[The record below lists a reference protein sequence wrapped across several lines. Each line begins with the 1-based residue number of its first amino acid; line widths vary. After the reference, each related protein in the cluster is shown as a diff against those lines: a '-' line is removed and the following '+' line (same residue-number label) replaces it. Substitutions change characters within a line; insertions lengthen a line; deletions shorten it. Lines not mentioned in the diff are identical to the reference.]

1 MVDLSQ
7 FARDHPDWC
16 SPSPAAAWPRA
27 PTGMADARE
36 LPLSAEAL
44 QSFEVTAPKD
54 PNTLP
59 AMLKSGAEAVGSYV
73 SFRRDP
79 DRWGVYLREPGLRA
93 LKEEYHRIVWR
104 DLGKYADKNVDD
116 VANRI
121 EYSLVLDYLL
131 THAAFHYKVDYA
143 AALLE
148 LQFGEPK
155 YLPYLERTRAEEARG
170 PPTPKDVVS
179 LEEALANLEAFK
191 LYINPSYGEAI
202 AKLVEGRIDVRNV
215 QEWQAFF
222 IGGRFAVEMA
232 NAFTRQPP
240 GWRDFTKFLNRKTS
254 VGAYNYV
261 RVQYSYNPDLQDRAM
276 KDLSAKLAGG
286 PPPADY
292 ASAPNLFSAE
302 PPSYRVYLYH

>member
-1 MVDLSQ
+1 MLDPAR

-16 SPSPAAAWPRA
+16 G
-27 PTGMADARE
+27 PTGFAPAGSEAAIQGAREFDLSADA
-36 LPLSAEAL
+36 LATFA
-44 QSFEVTAPKD
+44 VTAPKD
-54 PNTLP
+54 PNTLGNV
-59 AMLKSGAEAVGSYV
+59 LKRGPEAVGWYL
-73 SFRRDP
+73 SFREDP
-79 DRWGVYLREPGLRA
+79 ERWGIYLHEPGLQA

-104 DLGKYADKNVDD
+104 DLGKYADRNVDD

-131 THAAFHYKVDYA
+131 THAAFHLKVDA
-143 AALLE
+143 AAAELE
-148 LQFGEPK
+148 VASGGPK
-155 YLPYLERTRAEEARG
+155 YRSYLERRREERSR
-170 PPTPKDVVS
+170 PPATPKDVVD

-261 RVQYSYNPDLQDRAM
+261 RVVYSYNPDLQEAAM
-276 KDLSAKLAGG
+276 RDLSAKVAGSTRDG
-286 PPPADY
+286 
-292 ASAPNLFSAE
+292 SPNLLGSE
-302 PPSYRVYLYH
+302 TPPYRVYLYR